1 MNCNGNSVS
10 AKRVLVTGGAG
21 YLGSTLVPI
30 LLQRG
35 YQVVVYDKF
44 MWGAGP
50 LLAHVGNPHLEI
62 VPGDILDKGL
72 LAEHMSTC
80 DAVIHLAAIVG
91 YPACEKNK
99 AEAVQVCIAGH
110 LRLCMGLCQCR
121 KPINWIEQLPCTHV
135 TAFSQ
140 TSLFLE
146 RFWREL
152 RISFKSHKAVSK
164 TYRPRNDIFFIVM
177 TLCFPF

>member
-1 MNCNGNSVS
+1 MAVLVVLFDFPKHFSEYSRLLFADNWDTTEKKKMNCNGNSVES
-10 AKRVLVTGGAG
+10 TKRVLVTGGAG

-99 AEAVQVCIAGH
+99 AEAVQVCIAGY
-110 LRLCMGLCQCR
+110 LRLCVGLC
-121 KPINWIEQLPCTHV
+121 
-135 TAFSQ
+135 
-140 TSLFLE
+140 
-146 RFWREL
+146 
-152 RISFKSHKAVSK
+152 
-164 TYRPRNDIFFIVM
+164 
-177 TLCFPF
+177 

>member
-1 MNCNGNSVS
+1 MNCNGNSVES
-10 AKRVLVTGGAG
+10 TKRVLVTGGAG
-21 YLGSTLVPI
+21 YLGATLVPI

-50 LLAHVGNPHLEI
+50 LFAHVGNPHLEI

-91 YPACEKNK
+91 YPACQKNK
-99 AEAVQVCIAGH
+99 AEAVQVCITGS
-110 LRLCMGLCQCR
+110 
-121 KPINWIEQLPCTHV
+121 V
-135 TAFSQ
+135 
-140 TSLFLE
+140 
-146 RFWREL
+146 
-152 RISFKSHKAVSK
+152 
-164 TYRPRNDIFFIVM
+164 
-177 TLCFPF
+177 

>member
-1 MNCNGNSVS
+1 MNCNGNSVES
-10 AKRVLVTGGAG
+10 TKRVLVTGGAG
-21 YLGSTLVPI
+21 YLGATLVPI

-110 LRLCMGLCQCR
+110 LRLCMRLCQCR
-121 KPINWIEQLPCTHV
+121 KPINWSEQLPCTRV
-135 TAFSQ
+135 TAFSR

-146 RFWREL
+146 RFWCEL

-164 TYRPRNDIFFIVM
+164 TYRPKNDIFSF
-177 TLCFPF
+177 